1 MKKQVHDVKNSFTFD
16 FATSAFEA
24 NSFECILFQGK
35 ATFDCV
41 VKNIRALWEPI
52 INDYVKCTKE
62 IALESIHLLRQDKR
76 TKMYD
81 SLISVIHAECEYMLW
96 NVWCNLPFLFTLHP
110 LALTM
115 SVSRL
120 IFLAYRSRVFT
131 EIRLAQVSRRLYG
144 VPTRRRFLWHDKSLF

>member
-1 MKKQVHDVKNSFTFD
+1 MEIMFKCHACLLENVEAFGVNLANDSFLPMKKQVYDVKNSVTFD

-76 TKMYD
+76 TKCM
-81 SLISVIHAECEYMLW
+81 
-96 NVWCNLPFLFTLHP
+96 TL
-110 LALTM
+110 
-115 SVSRL
+115 
-120 IFLAYRSRVFT
+120 
-131 EIRLAQVSRRLYG
+131 
-144 VPTRRRFLWHDKSLF
+144 